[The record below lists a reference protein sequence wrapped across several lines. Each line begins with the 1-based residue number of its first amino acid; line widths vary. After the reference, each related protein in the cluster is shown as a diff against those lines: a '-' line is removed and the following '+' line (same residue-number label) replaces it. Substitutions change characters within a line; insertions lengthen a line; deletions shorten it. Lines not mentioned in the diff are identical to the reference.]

1 MSMNKNLGKWF
12 LRTGAVLVAAWPLSA
27 GALDKVNAIDST
39 KEPFDHFAIHQANA
53 EGFFKKKN
61 IEIDVIWGTG
71 GAATLQAIITGGR
84 DVGVGVGVLSVIGA
98 YSKGAP
104 LVILGNT
111 FKGVSN
117 VLWYVK
123 ADSPIKSAKDLD
135 GKVLVYSASGA
146 TSHLAT
152 QYILKTTG
160 MKAKL
165 VAVGGMAT
173 SRTMVMSGQ
182 VDTGWIAAP
191 SGYELIRKGE
201 ARVVL
206 SGADTGELN
215 TMTARVAVANRN
227 WVEKN
232 PDLAKRF
239 MEALWEGRNFNYQ
252 GGEKAIQRYASYW
265 KMPIEDARM
274 ATKFVPPEATGM
286 KVANVEGLLKLAQD
300 FKFVQKPMTKEQVAK
315 MINYVYMPPG
325 EK

>member
-1 MSMNKNLGKWF
+1 MKNLSGW
-12 LRTGAVLVAAWPLSA
+12 LVRTIAVAAAAWPIAA
-27 GALDKVNAIDST
+27 GAVDKVNAIDST

-53 EGFFKKKN
+53 EGFFKKRN

-111 FKGVSN
+111 YRGVGN

-123 ADSPIKSAKDLD
+123 ADSPIKSVKDLD
-135 GKVLVYSASGA
+135 GKVLVYSASGS

-160 MKAKL
+160 VKAKL

-201 ARVVL
+201 ARVVV
-206 SGADTGELN
+206 SGADTGDLN

-232 PDLAKRF
+232 PDLARRF
-239 MEALWEGRNFNYQ
+239 MEALWEGRNFNYS
-252 GGEKAIQRYASYW
+252 GEKAIQRYASYW
-265 KMPIEDARM
+265 KMPLEDARM
-274 ATKFVPPEATGM
+274 ATKFVPKEATKM
-286 KVANVEGLLKLAQD
+286 KLSNVEGLLKLAQE
-300 FKFVQKPMTKEQVAK
+300 FKFVQKPMSKEQVAK
-315 MINYVYMPPG
+315 MINYVYLPPD